1 MAVEFLLAAVA
12 GRRRLIGRLKPA
24 ASGTRRSN
32 QTTSTAAGDG
42 TRGTGTDLRAAT
54 CGRRWAV
61 KIKKLK
67 SPAATAAVISLPI
80 ASLHRGGTGCRRA
93 GSVPISPAALGH
105 LARIGGRRVA
115 KKVVKPE
122 ATQHATT
129 TGGRRE
135 VKRVVNLAATRH
147 AKTTGGRREVTQV
160 VKPAASRD
168 PTTRGSDE
176 RDELIG
182 HLALRFTSRLEH
194 AIARWYLQYQ
204 NGPINGHVLLLMSV
218 EDVISFYRCPIVA
231 RESSQEWPTS
241 TLRCPPVQRG
251 RTVVLSGRL
260 AVFRVPGCCDEAAPQ

>member
-1 MAVEFLLAAVA
+1 MWVKCGNCLD
-12 GRRRLIGRLKPA
+12 
-24 ASGTRRSN
+24 RSRTHVVGV
-32 QTTSTAAGDG
+32 QYA
-42 TRGTGTDLRAAT
+42 
-54 CGRRWAV
+54 
-61 KIKKLK
+61 
-67 SPAATAAVISLPI
+67 LPHPH
-80 ASLHRGGTGCRRA
+80 LYPCRFADAFRY
-93 GSVPISPAALGH
+93 
-105 LARIGGRRVA
+105 
-115 KKVVKPE
+115 
-122 ATQHATT
+122 
-129 TGGRRE
+129 GGRRE
-135 VKRVVNLAATRH
+135 VKQVVNPAATRH